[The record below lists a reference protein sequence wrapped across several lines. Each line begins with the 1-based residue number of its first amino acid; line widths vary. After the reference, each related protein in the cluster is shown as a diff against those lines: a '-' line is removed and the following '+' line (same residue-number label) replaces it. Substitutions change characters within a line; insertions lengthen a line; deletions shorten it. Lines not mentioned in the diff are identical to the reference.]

1 MKDMQ
6 GIIRQAQQM
15 QERLARLQEELA
27 GRTVEASSGGGMVT
41 VVVNGRQE
49 VVSIRIEKEVVSP
62 EDVELLQ
69 DLVAGAVNEAISR
82 SRKMMAEEMA
92 KITGGR
98 NRPGALGSRAWA
110 RRRRRALPSTCSRRR
125 ERPCGKWAN
134 RFLRSQTPSYIV
146 RAVSISR
153 I

>member
-49 VVSIRIEKEVVSP
+49 VVSVWIEKEVVSP
-62 EDVELLQ
+62 EEVELLQ
-69 DLVAGAVNEAISR
+69 DLVTGAVNEAISR
-82 SRKMMAEEMA
+82 SRKMMADEMA
-92 KITGGR
+92 KITGGL
-98 NRPGALGSRAWA
+98 NMPGL
-110 RRRRRALPSTCSRRR
+110 
-125 ERPCGKWAN
+125 
-134 RFLRSQTPSYIV
+134 F
-146 RAVSISR
+146 
-153 I
+153 

>member
-6 GIIRQAQQM
+6 GILRQAQQM

-27 GRTVEASSGGGMVT
+27 GKTVEASAGGGMVT

-49 VVSIRIEKEVVSP
+49 VVSVRIEKEVVSP

-82 SRKMMAEEMA
+82 SRKMMAE
-92 KITGGR
+92 
-98 NRPGALGSRAWA
+98 
-110 RRRRRALPSTCSRRR
+110 
-125 ERPCGKWAN
+125 
-134 RFLRSQTPSYIV
+134 
-146 RAVSISR
+146 
-153 I
+153 

>member
-6 GIIRQAQQM
+6 GMIRQAQQM

-49 VVSIRIEKEVVSP
+49 VVSVRIEKEVVSP
-62 EDVELLQ
+62 EEVELLQ

-82 SRKMMAEEMA
+82 SRKMMADEMA
-92 KITGGR
+92 KITGGL
-98 NRPGALGSRAWA
+98 NLPGL
-110 RRRRRALPSTCSRRR
+110 
-125 ERPCGKWAN
+125 
-134 RFLRSQTPSYIV
+134 F
-146 RAVSISR
+146 
-153 I
+153 

>member
-6 GIIRQAQQM
+6 GILRQAQQM

-27 GRTVEASSGGGMVT
+27 GKTVEASAGGGMVT

-82 SRKMMAEEMA
+82 SRKMMADEMA
-92 KITGGR
+92 KITGGM
-98 NRPGALGSRAWA
+98 NLPGL
-110 RRRRRALPSTCSRRR
+110 
-125 ERPCGKWAN
+125 
-134 RFLRSQTPSYIV
+134 F
-146 RAVSISR
+146 
-153 I
+153 

>member
-49 VVSIRIEKEVVSP
+49 VVSVRIEKEVVSP
-62 EDVELLQ
+62 EEVELLQ
-69 DLVAGAVNEAISR
+69 DLVTGAVNEAISR
-82 SRKMMAEEMA
+82 SRKMMSDEMA
-92 KITGGR
+92 KITGGL
-98 NRPGALGSRAWA
+98 NLPGL
-110 RRRRRALPSTCSRRR
+110 
-125 ERPCGKWAN
+125 
-134 RFLRSQTPSYIV
+134 F
-146 RAVSISR
+146 
-153 I
+153 

>member
-49 VVSIRIEKEVVSP
+49 VVSVRIEKEVVSP

-69 DLVAGAVNEAISR
+69 DLVAGAMNEAISR
-82 SRKMMAEEMA
+82 SRKMMADEMA
-92 KITGGR
+92 KITGGL
-98 NRPGALGSRAWA
+98 NLPGL
-110 RRRRRALPSTCSRRR
+110 
-125 ERPCGKWAN
+125 
-134 RFLRSQTPSYIV
+134 F
-146 RAVSISR
+146 
-153 I
+153 

>member
-6 GIIRQAQQM
+6 EILRQAQQM

-27 GRTVEASSGGGMVT
+27 GKTVEASAGGGMVT

-49 VVSIRIEKEVVSP
+49 VVSVRIEKEVVSP

-69 DLVAGAVNEAISR
+69 DLVAGALNEAISR

-92 KITGGR
+92 KITGGM
-98 NRPGALGSRAWA
+98 NLPGL
-110 RRRRRALPSTCSRRR
+110 
-125 ERPCGKWAN
+125 
-134 RFLRSQTPSYIV
+134 F
-146 RAVSISR
+146 
-153 I
+153 